1 MAVSKKSE
9 IKVKTSFDFYSDLG
23 DESVLKASFVRSK
36 ISKGLIE
43 KINIKDGLPDGYF
56 FVGAEEVKNSTEY
69 SLKNYIITDG
79 IKIPI
84 FAEKKVNFEGQVL
97 GILFGPDADDVEYF
111 KDKFDIILKSSK
123 KSSSEEISES
133 EIFSKNFETENFDEK
148 LLESQKYFVCGDYSS
163 IVGNQYF
170 SENCG
175 ALVIYKS
182 GKLNIFAPVLDEN
195 HLFHSLQKVTGL
207 SAEKFNLTKTNL
219 SAVSPSSVYAVNEIV
234 CSLVLASLVS
244 KKSIKLVLRRE
255 EQRNFVENTVPVF
268 ISHKA
273 SVNEE
278 GQIFAL
284 DTKIIVNCGCY
295 NAWTKR
301 IVERLSITAA
311 GIYNVENYRLNV
323 SAKTNPCKP
332 SSFDL
337 NKIDSQCFFAVENFI
352 QKIAFVTGIP
362 ALDLRLNNIRLSP
375 ASKSNMPY
383 LFAPGK
389 IYETLDY
396 ATRMSDFVRKHSSY
410 RVSEVLRKK
419 SENTDYSPFNPP
431 LRGIGLA
438 CGFEGFDYLD
448 STHSSPFK
456 SSVFGAVVC
465 ELELNPESFREELRE
480 ITFCCDIGK
489 IENQKSYTM
498 KIRRNI
504 QNCLKELVK
513 NERIFCP
520 KITIK
525 FIESEKETKDVSN
538 LVSLILPAAYTS
550 ALSQSLSLT
559 VNYLPLSNTSLYNL
573 IELNKYKNDG
583 LDEDFFEALT
593 TLIDEP
599 EGDSEDKTENLEE
612 TK

>member
-9 IKVKTSFDFYSDLG
+9 LKVKSSFDFYSDLG
-23 DESVLKASFVRSK
+23 DETVLKASFVRSK

-43 KINIKDGLPDGYF
+43 KINIKDGLPEGYF
-56 FVGAEEVKNSTEY
+56 FVGAEEVKNCTDY
-69 SLKNYIITDG
+69 SLKNYITTDG
-79 IKIPI
+79 IKIPL
-84 FAEKKVNFEGQVL
+84 FAEKKVNFEGQVT
-97 GILFGPDADDVEYF
+97 GILFGPDADEVEYY
-111 KDKFDIILKSSK
+111 KEKFDIILKNGK
-123 KSSSEEISES
+123 KNFSDAASDS
-133 EIFSKNFETENFDEK
+133 EIFSRNFETDNFDEK
-148 LLESQKYFVCGDYSS
+148 LLENQEYYVCGDYSS

-175 ALVIYKS
+175 AMIIYKN

-195 HLFHSLQKVTGL
+195 HLLSSLQKVTGL
-207 SAEKFNLTKTNL
+207 TLEKFSLTKTNL
-219 SAVSPSSVYAVNEIV
+219 SAVSPSSVYAINEIV
-234 CSLVLASLVS
+234 CSLALAVLVT
-244 KKSIKLVLRRE
+244 KKSIKLVLSRE

-268 ISHKA
+268 ISHRA
-273 SVNEE
+273 SVTEE

-301 IVERLSITAA
+301 IVERLSVTAA

-337 NKIDSQCFFAVENFI
+337 NKLDSQCFFAVENFI

-362 ALDLRLNNIRLSP
+362 ALDLRLNNIRLSS
-375 ASKSNMPY
+375 ASRSNMPY

-396 ATRMSDFVRKHSSY
+396 ATRMSDFVRKHASY

-419 SENTDYSPFNPP
+419 TENTDYSPFNPP

-438 CGFEGFDYLD
+438 CGFEGFDFQD
-448 STHSSPFK
+448 TKHPSPFK
-456 SSVFGAVVC
+456 SSAFGAVVC

-489 IENQKSYTM
+489 VENQKLYTM
-498 KIRRNI
+498 NIRRDI

-525 FIESEKETKDVSN
+525 FIESEKESKNVSN

-559 VNYLPLSNTSLYNL
+559 VNYLPLSNSSLYNL

-583 LDEDFFEALT
+583 LDEDFFDALT
-593 TLIDEP
+593 TLIDEN
-599 EGDSEDKTENLEE
+599 EVETEKVEE
-612 TK
+612 NK